1 MLDYYA
7 RDLDTVE
14 INNSFYRLPTP
25 STFECW
31 KETTPPG
38 FCFAVKGSRYL
49 TPQKKLLDPAP
60 ALKRLLGAAR
70 HLGSKLGPILL
81 QLPPHWRCNL
91 ERLSRFL
98 RALPSSHRYSLECR
112 NVTWHNADVYRLL
125 EQHNV
130 SFCLFE
136 LGGCITP
143 LEVTADFVYVRL
155 HGPGN
160 KYQGDYPLA
169 TLKLW
174 CRRIR
179 RWTDGDKDVYVYFD
193 NDQAGYAIKN
203 AKTLREMVQGS

>member
-14 INNSFYRLPTP
+14 INNSFYRLP
-25 STFECW
+25 SSGIFEVW
-31 KETTPPG
+31 KKTTPAQ

-49 TPQKKLLDPAP
+49 THQKKLLAPAP
-60 ALKRLLGAAR
+60 ALKRLLGAVD
-70 HLGSKLGPILL
+70 HLGSKLGPILF

-98 RALPSSHRYSLECR
+98 RALPPSHRYSLECR
-112 NVTWHNADVYRLL
+112 NVTWHNSEVYRLL
-125 EQHNV
+125 EKHNV
-130 SFCLFE
+130 AFCLFE

-143 LEVTADFVYVRL
+143 IKVTADFVYVRL

-160 KYQGDYPLA
+160 KYQGDYPAA
-169 TLKLW
+169 TLKVW

-179 RWTDGDKDVYVYFD
+179 RQGC
-193 NDQAGYAIKN
+193 
-203 AKTLREMVQGS
+203 LRLFR